1 MLFKNAYV
9 YRITSNFD
17 LSTGELEQQLE
28 KCLFKP
34 CSGIRPSSFGWIPP
48 LGDPEGSLIHEVS
61 SSLLLCAKRED
72 KIVPASALADVLA
85 EKVDR
90 VEDLEG
96 RKIRAKEKLRLKD
109 DALAELLPRA
119 LPRSKTIQGYISPAD
134 KLLVV
139 GTASASEAELFINC
153 LRESLGSFAVVP
165 PQVKSKPTDI
175 FTHWINTRKL
185 PENFSLGETCDL
197 LDLEDGATVTCRKQ
211 DLASQEVRSHIEAG
225 KICTKIGLRWHGDL
239 FVTIDKDI
247 ALKQIKL
254 ESSDDAG
261 DYENDPIA
269 ELDAAFVNMTLEF
282 ARFLPALFSALG
294 GESREV

>member
-9 YRITSNFD
+9 YRITSRYD
-17 LSTGELEQQLE
+17 LSSEELEQQLE

-34 CSGIRPSSFGWIPP
+34 CSGIRPSSFGWVPP

-61 SSLLLCAKRED
+61 LSILLCARRED

-90 VEDLEG
+90 VEQLEG
-96 RKIRAKEKLRLKD
+96 RKIRAKEKQRLKE
-109 DALAELLPRA
+109 DAMAELVPRA
-119 LPRSKTIQGYISPAD
+119 LPRSKQIQGYINPAD

-139 GTASASEAELFINC
+139 GTSSAQEAELFINC

-165 PQVKSKPTDI
+165 PQVKSKPSDI
-175 FTHWINTRKL
+175 YTHWINTRKL
-185 PENFSLGETCDL
+185 PENFSLGDACDL
-197 LDLEDGATVTCRKQ
+197 VDPEDGATVTCRKQ

-225 KICTKIGLRWHGDL
+225 KICTKIGLRWHHDL
-239 FVTIDKDI
+239 SVTVDKDI
-247 ALKQIKL
+247 ALKQIKV
-254 ESSDDAG
+254 ESSDDST
-261 DYENDPIA
+261 DYDDDPIA

-294 GESREV
+294 GENRH

>member
-1 MLFKNAYV
+1 MLFKNAYI
-9 YRITSNFD
+9 YRITSRYD
-17 LSTGELEQQLE
+17 LSSEELEQQLE

-34 CSGIRPSSFGWIPP
+34 CSGIRPSSFGWVPP

-61 SSLLLCAKRED
+61 LSILLCARRED

-90 VEDLEG
+90 VEQLEG
-96 RKIRAKEKLRLKD
+96 RKIRAKEKQRLKE
-109 DALAELLPRA
+109 DAMAELVPRA
-119 LPRSKTIQGYISPAD
+119 LPRSKQIQGYINPAD

-139 GTASASEAELFINC
+139 GTSSAQEAELFINC

-165 PQVKSKPTDI
+165 PQVKSKPSDI
-175 FTHWINTRKL
+175 YTHWINTRKL
-185 PENFSLGETCDL
+185 PENFSLGDACDL
-197 LDLEDGATVTCRKQ
+197 VDLEDGATVTCRKQ

-239 FVTIDKDI
+239 SVTVDKDI
-247 ALKQIKL
+247 ALKQIKV
-254 ESSDDAG
+254 ESSDDST
-261 DYENDPIA
+261 DYDDDPIA

-294 GESREV
+294 GENRH